1 MAEYDLVIRGG
12 TIVDGTGI
20 PRYKADLAV
29 KSGRIAKISGKISP
43 GAAREIDARGCIVA
57 PGAVDLHTHYD
68 AQLNWDPYAS
78 LSGWHGVTSL
88 TIGQCGFGFAPTRP
102 EDRDLNMRMMNRIE
116 AIPLESM
123 RKGIRWDW
131 ETFPEYMDSLDRQGL
146 GVNVGA
152 LFPFSPLRGY
162 VLGMIPARERASVT
176 EAELNQMKRLF
187 YDAMKAGAFGFST
200 ELNYIDRPED
210 GSFLPSHVASDEEF
224 LALSE
229 VMRDFGV
236 GHIGHTQGFGL
247 APEQHE
253 ALKALMARM
262 MRVSGRPMHVNI
274 DEGEDR
280 AWLEACRAEGLPL
293 LQQRLCTLGGA
304 QFKLAEF
311 NLFDY
316 MPNWIQP
323 LVGSPEER
331 AAKLADPKA
340 RAAMKRDVEE
350 SVSGVMTDWSR
361 MKVLS
366 VAHERND
373 EYEGMTIQ
381 ELAGLAGKHPVDAFL
396 DLALDE
402 ALETEFEMPQRSTE
416 DELALRA
423 QTFKDPHAHISLSD
437 GGAHTRYTTIS
448 IWPIFWLSYWIRD
461 RQIMT
466 LEEGHYKM
474 SALPAWFADFKGRG
488 TLRAGN
494 WADVIVYNQDELG
507 FVYDRPVYAN
517 DFPGGERRLIQKPTG
532 LRYTIVNGAVTF
544 EGNDCTG
551 ALPGKLLRSY
561 DMVD

>member
-1 MAEYDLVIRGG
+1 
-12 TIVDGTGI
+12 
-20 PRYKADLAV
+20 
-29 KSGRIAKISGKISP
+29 
-43 GAAREIDARGCIVA
+43 
-57 PGAVDLHTHYD
+57 
-68 AQLNWDPYAS
+68 
-78 LSGWHGVTSL
+78 
-88 TIGQCGFGFAPTRP
+88 
-102 EDRDLNMRMMNRIE
+102 
-116 AIPLESM
+116 
-123 RKGIRWDW
+123 
-131 ETFPEYMDSLDRQGL
+131 
-146 GVNVGA
+146 
-152 LFPFSPLRGY
+152 
-162 VLGMIPARERASVT
+162 
-176 EAELNQMKRLF
+176 
-187 YDAMKAGAFGFST
+187 MKARTGRGWRRV
-200 ELNYIDRPED
+200 ER
-210 GSFLPSHVASDEEF
+210 
-224 LALSE
+224 
-229 VMRDFGV
+229 RDF
-236 GHIGHTQGFGL
+236 
-247 APEQHE
+247 
-253 ALKALMARM
+253 
-262 MRVSGRPMHVNI
+262 
-274 DEGEDR
+274 
-280 AWLEACRAEGLPL
+280 PL

-361 MKVLS
+361 MRVLS

-381 ELAGLAGKHPVDAFL
+381 ELAGLSGKHPVDAFL

-402 ALETEFEMPQRSTE
+402 GLETEFEMTQRSTE

-494 WADVIVYNQDELG
+494 WADVIVYNQAELG

-532 LRYTIVNGAVTF
+532 LRYTIVNGTVTF